1 MKRLPALSR
10 IVIVA
15 IPVFGAATLV
25 AWIYLQLY
33 GGGIGEAPAPAIAP
47 APSESHARRSEP
59 RARTDGDAANPSV
72 AGAMT
77 VDQALARLQSA
88 NMAFNAPDHARV
100 GKPVVIEAKLS
111 TRLSQEE
118 IKVSIEEAGTI
129 KTATLKVSDRMVA
142 TLVGGEAFDVSP
154 PGPQE
159 QWISDAE
166 PTGWTWQV
174 TPKLVGEDQLLLLTF
189 DALIS
194 VNGKEDKRT
203 INTLKAHINV
213 DVGWPETVGEWLD
226 LIKKTGENLSWIWAS
241 LLVPLGGAAWAFVK
255 WRRRVA
261 ASPPGAAS
269 PPDETLFS
277 G

>member
-1 MKRLPALSR
+1 MKRLSAFSR
-10 IVIVA
+10 IALVGIA
-15 IPVFGAATLV
+15 AFGAAALI
-25 AWIYLQLY
+25 AWIYLQSY
-33 GGGIGEAPAPAIAP
+33 AGRVAEAPAPAFAP
-47 APSESHARRSEP
+47 APPATDRAPSEP
-59 RARTDGDAANPSV
+59 KAKIGREAANPSV

-118 IKVSIEEAGTI
+118 MKVSIEEAGTVR
-129 KTATLKVSDRMVA
+129 TATLKVSDRMAA
-142 TLVGGEAFDVSP
+142 TLVGGDSFDVSP
-154 PGPQE
+154 TGPQE
-159 QWISDAE
+159 QWISDTE
-166 PTGWTWQV
+166 PTSWTWQV

-194 VNGKEDKRT
+194 INGKEDRRT
-203 INTLKAHINV
+203 INTLKARINV
-213 DVGWPETVGEWLD
+213 DVGWPETLGEWLE
-226 LIKKTGENLSWIWAS
+226 LIRKTGENVSWIWATI
-241 LLVPLGGAAWAFVK
+241 LVPIGGAVWAFIK
-255 WRRRVA
+255 RRRRVEP
-261 ASPPGAAS
+261 SPPGAAS